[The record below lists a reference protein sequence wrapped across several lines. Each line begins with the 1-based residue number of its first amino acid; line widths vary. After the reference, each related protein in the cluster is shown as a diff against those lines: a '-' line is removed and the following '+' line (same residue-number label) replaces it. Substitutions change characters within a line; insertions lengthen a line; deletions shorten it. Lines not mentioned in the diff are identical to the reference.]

1 VIDMR
6 TKSLS
11 TRILEPNIMSIY
23 KDESGDL
30 RLKINDDAEHKIQK
44 ILRVFPITMPWN
56 YIVFKGVDDQEIG
69 ILRNFNELDSESA
82 RVLKEEL
89 EKVYFIPKIAKVYDI
104 KEEFGVLVW
113 KTETD
118 KGPRRFDVI
127 NRREVKKISRDR
139 ILIKDGDGNLYD
151 IPDIKKLDQ
160 RSLILL
166 DSVI

>member
-1 VIDMR
+1 MS
-6 TKSLS
+6 TKSLT
-11 TRILEPNIMSIY
+11 TRILEPNVMSIF

-30 RLKINDDAEHKIQK
+30 RLRIKDETEHRIQR
-44 ILRVFPITMPWN
+44 ILRAFPITMPWN
-56 YIVFKGVDDQEIG
+56 YIVFKDAEDKEIG
-69 ILRNFNELDSESA
+69 VLRNVNELDSESA

-89 EKVYFIPKIAKVYDI
+89 EKIYFIPRITKIYDI

-151 IPDIKKLDQ
+151 IPDFRKLDQ
-160 RSLILL
+160 RSLVLL
-166 DSVI
+166 DSAI

>member
-1 VIDMR
+1 MS

-11 TRILEPNIMSIY
+11 TRILEPNMMSIF

-30 RLKINDDAEHKIQK
+30 RLRIRGETEHMIQR

-56 YIVFKGVDDQEIG
+56 YIVFKDAEDKEIG
-69 ILRNFNELDSESA
+69 VLRNVNELDSESA

-89 EKVYFIPKIAKVYDI
+89 EKIYFIPRITKIYDI

-139 ILIKDGDGNLYD
+139 ILVKDGDGNLYD
-151 IPDIKKLDQ
+151 IPDFRKLDQ
-160 RSLILL
+160 RSLVLL
-166 DSVI
+166 DSAI

>member
-1 VIDMR
+1 MIDMS

-11 TRILEPNIMSIY
+11 TRILEPNIMSIF

-56 YIVFKGVDDQEIG
+56 YIVFKGADDQEIG

-89 EKVYFIPKIAKVYDI
+89 EKVYFIPKITKVYDI

-139 ILIKDGDGNLYD
+139 IMIKDGDGNLYD

>member
-1 VIDMR
+1 MIDMS

-11 TRILEPNIMSIY
+11 TGILEPDNIRLH
-23 KDESGDL
+23 KDELGNL
-30 RLKINDDAEHKIQK
+30 RLKMKDETEYQIQK

-56 YIVFKGVDDQEIG
+56 YIVFKDADDEEIG
-69 ILRNFNELDSESA
+69 ILRNVNELDSGSA
-82 RVLKEEL
+82 RILKEEL
-89 EKVYFIPKIAKVYDI
+89 EKVYFIPKITKIYDI

-127 NRREVKKISRDR
+127 SRREVKKVSRDHV
-139 ILIKDGDGNLYD
+139 LIKDGDGNLYD

>member
-1 VIDMR
+1 MS

-11 TRILEPNIMSIY
+11 TRILEPNVMSIF

-30 RLKINDDAEHKIQK
+30 RLRIKGETEHRIQR

-56 YIVFKGVDDQEIG
+56 YIVFKDAEDEEIG
-69 ILRNFNELDSESA
+69 VLRNVNELDSESA

-89 EKVYFIPKIAKVYDI
+89 EKIYFIPRITKIYDI

-151 IPDIKKLDQ
+151 IPDFRKLDQ
-160 RSLILL
+160 RSLVLL
-166 DSVI
+166 DSAI

>member
-1 VIDMR
+1 MS

-11 TRILEPNIMSIY
+11 TRILEPNIMRIF

-30 RLKINDDAEHKIQK
+30 QLRIKDETEHRIQK

-56 YIVFKGVDDQEIG
+56 YIVFKDAEDKEIG
-69 ILRNFNELDSESA
+69 VLRNVNELDSESA

-89 EKVYFIPKIAKVYDI
+89 EKVYFIPRITKIYDI

-151 IPDIKKLDQ
+151 IPDFKKLDQ
-160 RSLILL
+160 RSLVLL
-166 DSVI
+166 DSAI

>member
-1 VIDMR
+1 MR

-11 TRILEPNIMSIY
+11 TRILEPIIMSIY

-30 RLKINDDAEHKIQK
+30 RLKIDDDAEHKIQK
-44 ILRVFPITMPWN
+44 ILRAFPITMPWS
-56 YIVFKGVDDQEIG
+56 YIVFKGTDDQEIG

-89 EKVYFIPKIAKVYDI
+89 EKLYFIPKITKIYDI

-127 NRREVKKISRDR
+127 SRREVKKISRDR